1 MLDPLGREAG
11 PLWPAGGGPQG
22 LAGTMK
28 RFSWHRVLAIF
39 IKELQQMLRDR
50 LTFAMAIGV
59 PILQLVLFGYAI
71 NTDPKG
77 LPTALVSADAGPLAR
92 SLSAALQNT
101 GYFRITHSGTSEREA
116 EALIESGDV
125 QFMVVIPDDFTQRVL
140 RGERPAVLVAVDA
153 TDPSASGNAIAA
165 LTSVAGQALEHDL
178 KGALA
183 PLHAGAAPF
192 EVRVHRRYNPEGLS
206 RYNIVPGL
214 IGTILTMTMV
224 MLTGLAMTRE
234 RERGTMENLLA
245 TPVRPF
251 EVMAGKILP
260 YVVIGYVQLGV
271 ILTAAALLFEVPL
284 VGSLVLLLAMIG
296 IFMLANLAVGFTF
309 STLAKNQLQ
318 AMQMTFF
325 FFLPSMLL
333 SGFMFPFRGMPVW
346 AQYVGEVL
354 PLTHFLRIVRGI
366 MLKGHGAAAVLP
378 ELWPLLAFLFVAGAL
393 ALKRYRQTL
402 D

>member
-1 MLDPLGREAG
+1 MNGFSLQRL
-11 PLWPAGGGPQG
+11 
-22 LAGTMK
+22 LA
-28 RFSWHRVLAIF
+28 VF
-39 IKELQQMLRDR
+39 IKEFQQMLRDR

-77 LPTALVSADAGPLAR
+77 LPTVIVSADTGPMAR
-92 SLSAALQNT
+92 SLAAALQNT
-101 GYFRITHSGTSEREA
+101 GYFKVVHTATGELA
-116 EALIESGDV
+116 AAGWIESGDA
-125 QFMVVIPDDFTQRVL
+125 QFMVVIPQDFSRALV
-140 RGERPAVLVAVDA
+140 RGDRPVVLVEVDA

-165 LTSVAGQALEHDL
+165 LATVAGPALAHDL
-178 KGALA
+178 HGVLA
-183 PLHAGAAPF
+183 PRRGGDAPF
-192 EVRVHRRYNPEGLS
+192 EWRVHRRYNPEGLS

-214 IGTILTMTMV
+214 VGTILTMTMV

-251 EVMAGKILP
+251 EVMVGKIAP
-260 YVVIGYVQLGV
+260 YIVIGYAQLLV
-271 ILTAAALLFEVPL
+271 ILAAAALLFEVPMQ
-284 VGSLVLLLAMIG
+284 GSLVLLLALIG
-296 IFMLANLAVGFTF
+296 VFMLANLAVGFTF

-325 FFLPSMLL
+325 FFLPSILL
-333 SGFMFPFRGMPVW
+333 SGFMFPFRGMPGW
-346 AQYVGEVL
+346 AQTLGEVL

-366 MLKGHGAAAVLP
+366 MLKGHDAAQVLP
-378 ELWPLLAFLFVAGAL
+378 ELWPLLAFLFVAGAV
-393 ALKRYRQTL
+393 ALKRYRRTL

>member
-1 MLDPLGREAG
+1 
-11 PLWPAGGGPQG
+11 
-22 LAGTMK
+22 MK
-28 RFSWHRVLAIF
+28 RFSAQRLLAIF
-39 IKELQQMLRDR
+39 IKEFQQMLRDR
-50 LTFAMAIGV
+50 LTFAMALGV
-59 PILQLVLFGYAI
+59 PVMQLILFGYAI

-92 SLSAALQNT
+92 SFSAALQNT
-101 GYFRITHSGTSEREA
+101 GYFRITHTGTGEREA
-116 EALIESGDV
+116 ETLLESGAV
-125 QFMVVIPDDFTQRVL
+125 QFMVVIPDDFSQRVL
-140 RGERPAVLVAVDA
+140 RGERPAVLVEADA

-165 LTSVAGQALEHDL
+165 LATVADQALGHDL

-183 PLHAGAAPF
+183 PVNAGPAPF

-260 YVVIGYVQLGV
+260 YIVIGYVQLGV
-271 ILTAAALLFEVPL
+271 ILAAAALLFEVPM

-296 IFMLANLAVGFTF
+296 VFMLANLAVGFTF

-325 FFLPSMLL
+325 CFLPAMLL
-333 SGFMFPFRGMPVW
+333 SGFMFPFRGMP
-346 AQYVGEVL
+346 L
-354 PLTHFLRIVRGI
+354 
-366 MLKGHGAAAVLP
+366 
-378 ELWPLLAFLFVAGAL
+378 
-393 ALKRYRQTL
+393 
-402 D
+402 

>member
-1 MLDPLGREAG
+1 
-11 PLWPAGGGPQG
+11 
-22 LAGTMK
+22 MK
-28 RFSWHRVLAIF
+28 RFSIHRTWAVF
-39 IKELQQMLRDR
+39 VKELQQMLRDR

-71 NTDPKG
+71 NTDPKA
-77 LPTALVSADAGPLAR
+77 LPTALVSSDTGPMAR
-92 SLSAALQNT
+92 SVSAALQNT
-101 GYFRITHSGTSEREA
+101 GYFRITHTGASEVEGER
-116 EALIESGDV
+116 LIETGEV
-125 QFMVVIPDDFTQRVL
+125 QFMVAIPSDFSRRVM
-140 RGERPAVLVAVDA
+140 RGERPALLVAVDA

-165 LTSVAGQALEHDL
+165 LEQIAEHALDRDL
-178 KGALA
+178 NGPLAALRATEA
-183 PLHAGAAPF
+183 PY
-192 EVRVHRRYNPEGLS
+192 EMRIHRRYNPEGLT

-245 TPVRPF
+245 TPVRPL
-251 EVMAGKILP
+251 EVMLGKILP

-271 ILTAAALLFEVPL
+271 ILVAAWLLFEVPMN
-284 VGSLVLLLAMIG
+284 GSLVLLMAAIG
-296 IFMLANLAVGFTF
+296 LFMLANLAVGFTF
-309 STLAKNQLQ
+309 STLARNQLQ

-333 SGFMFPFRGMPVW
+333 SGFMFPFRGMPQW
-346 AQYVGEVL
+346 AQWLGEVL

-366 MLKGHGAAAVLP
+366 LLKGNEATQITHDLWPMLAFFLAAAIVA
-378 ELWPLLAFLFVAGAL
+378 LL
-393 ALKRYRQTL
+393 RYRQTL

>member
-1 MLDPLGREAG
+1 VTGWSFTR
-11 PLWPAGGGPQG
+11 
-22 LAGTMK
+22 T
-28 RFSWHRVLAIF
+28 FAIF
-39 IKELQQMLRDR
+39 VKEFQQMLRDR

-77 LPTALVSADAGPLAR
+77 LPTALVSYDSGPMAR
-92 SLSAALQNT
+92 SVVAALQNT
-101 GYFRITHSGTSEREA
+101 GYFRISALCADEDEA
-116 EALIESGDV
+116 AALIETGAV
-125 QFMVVIPDDFTQRVL
+125 QFMIAIPPDFSRRVV
-140 RGERPAVLVAVDA
+140 RGERPAILVAADA
-153 TDPSASGNAIAA
+153 TDPSASGNAMAA
-165 LTSVAGQALEHDL
+165 LAAVADR
-178 KGALA
+178 ALA
-183 PLHAGAAPF
+183 PVLVGPLARLQPAAAPY

-251 EVMAGKILP
+251 EVMLGKIAP
-260 YVVIGYVQLGV
+260 YVVIGYIQLGV
-271 ILTAAALLFEVPL
+271 IMTAAALLFDVPMS
-284 VGSLVLLLAMIG
+284 GSFTLLMAMIG

-309 STLAKNQLQ
+309 STLAQNQLQ

-333 SGFMFPFRGMPVW
+333 SGFMFPFRGMPGW
-346 AQYVGEVL
+346 AQTVGEVL

-366 MLKGHGAAAVLP
+366 MLKGNGAAQLLP
-378 ELWPLLAFLFVAGAL
+378 ELWPMLAFLFVAGAL
-393 ALKRYRQTL
+393 ALARYRRTL

>member
-1 MLDPLGREAG
+1 
-11 PLWPAGGGPQG
+11 
-22 LAGTMK
+22 
-28 RFSWHRVLAIF
+28 
-39 IKELQQMLRDR
+39 MLRDR

-77 LPTALVSADAGPLAR
+77 LPTAIVSYDDSPMAR

-101 GYFRITHSGTSEREA
+101 GYFRITHRSASEAQA
-116 EALIESGDV
+116 EALIETGEV
-125 QFMVVIPDDFTQRVL
+125 QFMLSIPPDFGTRVV
-140 RGERPAVLVAVDA
+140 RGEKPALLVAVDA

-165 LTSVAGQALEHDL
+165 LGQVAQQALRADL
-178 KGALA
+178 TGPLQHLQPGAQ
-183 PLHAGAAPF
+183 PF
-192 EVRVHRRYNPEGLS
+192 ELRIHRRYNPEGLS

-245 TPVRPF
+245 TPVRPV
-251 EVMAGKILP
+251 EVMVGKILP
-260 YVVIGYVQLGV
+260 YIVIGYIQLAV
-271 ILTAAALLFEVPL
+271 ILIAAFALFEVPM
-284 VGSLVLLLAMIG
+284 VGSFVLLMAMIG
-296 IFMLANLAVGFTF
+296 VFMLANLAVGFTF
-309 STLAKNQLQ
+309 STLAQNQLQ

-333 SGFMFPFRGMPVW
+333 SGFMFPFRGMPQW
-346 AQYVGEVL
+346 AQWIGEVL
-354 PLTHFLRIVRGI
+354 PLTHFLRVVRGI
-366 MLKGHGAAAVLP
+366 MLKGNEASQLLP
-378 ELWPLLAFLFVAGAL
+378 QLWPMLAFLAVAGAVAL
-393 ALKRYRQTL
+393 ARYRQTL

>member
-1 MLDPLGREAG
+1 M
-11 PLWPAGGGPQG
+11 
-22 LAGTMK
+22 T
-28 RFSWHRVLAIF
+28 RFSFARTWAVF
-39 IKELQQMLRDR
+39 IKEFQQMLRDR
-50 LTFAMAIGV
+50 LTFAMAVGV
-59 PILQLVLFGYAI
+59 PVMQLILFGYAI

-77 LPTALVSADAGPLAR
+77 LPTAIVAADAGPLAR
-92 SLSAALQNT
+92 SLTSALQNT
-101 GYFRITHSGTSEREA
+101 GYFKVVSQGTSQPEA
-116 EALIESGDV
+116 DAMLASGEV
-125 QFMVVIPDDFTQRVL
+125 QFMIVIPTDFSRDVV
-140 RGERPAVLVAVDA
+140 RGEKPAVLVAVDA

-165 LTSVAGQALEHDL
+165 LGQLGAQALAHDL
-178 KGALA
+178 KGPLRALN
-183 PLHAGAAPF
+183 AGAPPF
-192 EVRVHRRYNPEGLS
+192 ELRVHRRYNPEGLS

-224 MLTGLAMTRE
+224 MLTSLAMTRE

-260 YVVIGYVQLGV
+260 YVVMGYVQLGV
-271 ILTAAALLFEVPL
+271 ILGAAWLLFQVPML
-284 VGSLVLLLAMIG
+284 GNFLLLMAMIG
-296 IFMLANLAVGFTF
+296 VFIVANLAVGFTF
-309 STLAKNQLQ
+309 STIARNQLQ

-333 SGFMFPFRGMPVW
+333 SGFMFPFRGMPEW
-346 AQYVGEVL
+346 AQALGEVL

-366 MLKGHGAAAVLP
+366 MLKGTQAPQLWG
-378 ELWPLLAFLFVAGAL
+378 ELWPMLLFMAVAGML